1 MRGVEWYLLDL
12 LITFNLANMHA
23 RKGLFFFVVC
33 TNLDF
38 PIELT
43 VRVVEILNETTVIET
58 NRTVVLGNKICMS
71 W

>member
-1 MRGVEWYLLDL
+1 M
-12 LITFNLANMHA
+12 
-23 RKGLFFFVVC
+23 VC

-43 VRVVEILNETTVIET
+43 VRVVEILDETTVIET